1 MKKAYSCLFDSE
13 KAVAAVS
20 WNLVCPLNVG
30 SGRFKQRYMINQY
43 EVAACLQD
51 ELPEVSDEI
60 PQLAALDIH
69 STIQGLTDYARSR
82 ASSNDFSEVRKC
94 MLFAEKMYGK
104 GNKYV
109 RDVIENIFV
118 FSFSSMLLCERK
130 QKMKLLALIPLSLY
144 SLYVQQILRSHV

>member
-1 MKKAYSCLFDSE
+1 
-13 KAVAAVS
+13 
-20 WNLVCPLNVG
+20 
-30 SGRFKQRYMINQY
+30 MINQY

-69 STIQGLTDYARSR
+69 STIQGLTDYTRNK
-82 ASSNDFSEVRKC
+82 ASLNDLTEVKRC

-109 RDVIENIFV
+109 RDVSENVFV

-130 QKMKLLALIPLSLY
+130 QKMRLLALIPLSLY
-144 SLYVQQILRSHV
+144 SLYVQQIMRSHI

>member
-1 MKKAYSCLFDSE
+1 
-13 KAVAAVS
+13 
-20 WNLVCPLNVG
+20 
-30 SGRFKQRYMINQY
+30 MINQY

-69 STIQGLTDYARSR
+69 STIQGLTDYARAR
-82 ASSNDFSEVRKC
+82 ASVNDLSEVKKC

-109 RDVIENIFV
+109 KDVIENVFV
-118 FSFSSMLLCERK
+118 FSFSSMLLCERR

-144 SLYVQQILRSHV
+144 SVYVQQILKSHI